1 MAHETKVLT
10 FECQED
16 YVLVSLEIDL
26 CDLSLSCSESLV
38 LTPALVKDGRSAF
51 LPRVVA
57 RGRNGSISENSY
69 CEIEYYG
76 KGKREFLK
84 GSGVVCYSYKMPYKK
99 WMKDSQLALVSVL
112 YNKKGVV
119 SRSVEI
125 VQEQTMSIAEV
136 KRVSSFD
143 FIPKVTTLS
152 DSAASIL
159 GSQGVENYTSMAEAI
174 RYCNIEQAA
183 QYISLFNVE
192 SNLSEELNIIGA
204 YYTICENYS
213 RAEEFFTMAVEL
225 GSRDAVQNLKY
236 LAIKVKNAQD
246 IEVFES
252 RQVKG
257 WY

>member
-16 YVLVSLEIDL
+16 SVLVSLEIGL
-26 CDLSLSCSESLV
+26 GGLSLSRSESLV

-57 RGRNGSISENSY
+57 HGRDGSINENSY

-76 KGKREFLK
+76 KAKREFLE
-84 GSGVVCYSYKMPYKK
+84 GGGVVCYSYKMPYKK
-99 WMKDSQLALVSVL
+99 WMKGSQLALVSVV
-112 YNKKGVV
+112 YNRKGVV

-125 VQEQTMSIAEV
+125 VQEQPMFIAEV
-136 KRVSSFD
+136 KSVRSFD
-143 FIPKVTTLS
+143 FIPKVSVLS
-152 DSAASIL
+152 DSIELVMGTQAVADY
-159 GSQGVENYTSMAEAI
+159 NSMAQAI

-192 SNLSEELNIIGA
+192 SSLSEELNIIGA
-204 YYTICENYS
+204 YYTICEDYS

-225 GSRDAVQNLKY
+225 GSRDAAQNLKH

-252 RQVKG
+252 QQVKG